1 MGAAIDIVIE
11 KSPVLSSPEH
21 VFSYSGFSIDL
32 FLHTVLAVISR
43 NADSGRSR
51 CDPAPHRVSGEKRPF
66 RVEFDPKSMCLERL
80 LSLCLQARQLS
91 CERDDRSLFT
101 GLDLD
106 IRSGEIVRIEGPN
119 GSGKTS
125 LLKILSGQ
133 LSDYQGE
140 LFWNGAPMKR
150 VREHFLANLLY
161 LGHAPGIK
169 AGLSPLENLA
179 WYQAL
184 SGEQNAGGHSEDQR
198 LDALEQVGL
207 AGFEDVPAGQL
218 SAGQQRRVALA
229 RLTLSPRALWIL
241 DEPFTAIDRHG
252 VAALERQL
260 TMHAQAGGCVVVT
273 THHALT
279 ASPLLRRIAL
289 G

>member
-1 MGAAIDIVIE
+1 
-11 KSPVLSSPEH
+11 
-21 VFSYSGFSIDL
+21 
-32 FLHTVLAVISR
+32 
-43 NADSGRSR
+43 
-51 CDPAPHRVSGEKRPF
+51 
-66 RVEFDPKSMCLERL
+66 MCLESP
-80 LSLCLQARQLS
+80 LSLCLQARQLA
-91 CERDDRSLFT
+91 CERDDRWLFN

-119 GSGKTS
+119 GSGKTT

-140 LFWNGAPMKR
+140 LFWNDALMSEA
-150 VREHFLANLLY
+150 REHFLANLLY

-169 AGLSPLENLA
+169 SGLSPLENLA

-184 SGEQNAGGHSEDQR
+184 SGESGDEEER
-198 LDALEQVGL
+198 LEALERVGL

-229 RLTLSPRALWIL
+229 RLTLTPRALWVL

-252 VAALERQL
+252 VADLERQL
-260 TMHAQAGGCVVVT
+260 VAHAQAGGCVLVT
-273 THHALT
+273 THHELT

>member
-1 MGAAIDIVIE
+1 M
-11 KSPVLSSPEH
+11 
-21 VFSYSGFSIDL
+21 
-32 FLHTVLAVISR
+32 
-43 NADSGRSR
+43 
-51 CDPAPHRVSGEKRPF
+51 
-66 RVEFDPKSMCLERL
+66 
-80 LSLCLQARQLS
+80 SLCLQARQLS
-91 CERDDRSLFT
+91 CERDDRSLFK

-133 LSDYQGE
+133 LSDYEGE
-140 LFWNGAPMKR
+140 LFWNGAAMQS

-169 AGLSPLENLA
+169 LGLSPLENLT

-184 SGEQNAGGHSEDQR
+184 SGENGNEEQR

-207 AGFEDVPAGQL
+207 TGFEDVPAGQL

-229 RLTLSPRALWIL
+229 RLTLTPRALWVL

-260 TMHAQAGGCVVVT
+260 IRHAQAGGCVLVT
-273 THHALT
+273 THHELA
-279 ASPLLRRIAL
+279 ASSLLRRIAL

>member
-1 MGAAIDIVIE
+1 M
-11 KSPVLSSPEH
+11 
-21 VFSYSGFSIDL
+21 
-32 FLHTVLAVISR
+32 
-43 NADSGRSR
+43 
-51 CDPAPHRVSGEKRPF
+51 
-66 RVEFDPKSMCLERL
+66 
-80 LSLCLQARQLS
+80 SLCLEARQLA
-91 CERDDRSLFT
+91 CERDDRWLFQ

-119 GSGKTS
+119 GSGKTT

-140 LFWNGAPMKR
+140 LFWNGAAMKDA
-150 VREHFLANLLY
+150 REHFLANLLY

-169 AGLSPLENLA
+169 SGLSPLENLA

-184 SGEQNAGGHSEDQR
+184 SGASSRNNDNEELR
-198 LDALEQVGL
+198 LDALAKVGL

-229 RLTLSPRALWIL
+229 RLTLTPRALWVL
-241 DEPFTAIDRHG
+241 DEPFTAIDRDG
-252 VAALERQL
+252 VAALEQQL
-260 TMHAQAGGCVVVT
+260 VAHAQSGGCVLVT
-273 THHALT
+273 THHELT

-289 G
+289 A